1 MFEIS
6 FFRKKRL
13 GRNYYFQEFIK
24 PVVLIEYAFKFKSKN
39 EIIEI

>member
-1 MFEIS
+1 MLAIS

-13 GRNYYFQEFIK
+13 GRDYYFQEFII

-39 EIIEI
+39 EMI